1 MACAVA
7 ESLDHLRPWMP
18 WATNE
23 AATVDAQRDRLIDA
37 AAHWEDGTSHDY
49 LMVTRPESR
58 VVGACGLHHRVGE
71 GGIELGYWVH
81 VEHTGRGY
89 ARAAARA
96 LTEAASFLVGI
107 ERVEIHCDE
116 ANLASQAIPRGLG
129 YRLDRTERHVI
140 EAPGEI
146 GQTMIWVLP
155 VLRTRES
162 EEP

>member
-37 AAHWEDGTSHDY
+37 AAGWEDGTSHDY
-49 LMVTRPESR
+49 LMVTRAER
-58 VVGACGLHHRVGE
+58 GVVGACGLHRRVGQ

-81 VEHTGRGY
+81 AQHTGRGY

-96 LTEAASFLVGI
+96 LTEAASSFGGI
-107 ERVEIHCDE
+107 ARVEIHCDE
-116 ANLASQAIPRGLG
+116 ANLASQAVPRGLG
-129 YRLDRTERHVI
+129 YHLDRTERHVI

-146 GQTMIWVLP
+146 GQTMIWVLAVP
-155 VLRTRES
+155 RTHQV
-162 EEP
+162 